1 MKLGLMKKDKELIV
15 VQKNNFIKGNFSN
28 LEIRDLKILK
38 LLVSK
43 VNSSNKEFESYYYIT
58 KDEVRAFNF
67 NERNIHS
74 YIKTSLRKLGSV
86 FIVVKNDDK
95 EEVEISLVGKI
106 IYDKKNGI
114 YKVPLSSDLKEYLL
128 DIKKEFTKYNLYNL
142 VHLKRKEE
150 IKLYEYLRSISFEIF
165 VIGIDNL
172 KTVMEINKKSFDSFF
187 NFHKKLK
194 DTIISIN
201 SYTDINVSYKILKS
215 NKQDKNIQFTI
226 KRFEIPKKEILSI
239 EILNLKYENKNIMLN
254 NAIYTLKSVELYE
267 GYVIASV
274 LSKELNLLGKL
285 KFNSL
290 EDCDGYFKREVVN
303 KL

>member
-1 MKLGLMKKDKELIV
+1 MKKDKELIV
-15 VQKNNFIKGNFSN
+15 VQRNNFIKGNFST

-74 YIKTSLRKLGSV
+74 YIKTSLRRLSSV

-128 DIKKEFTKYNLYNL
+128 DIKKEFTKYNLCNL

-150 IKLYEYLRSISFEIF
+150 VKLYEYLKSISFEIF
-165 VIGIDNL
+165 VISIENL
-172 KTVMEINKKSFDSFF
+172 KTIMEINKKSFESFF

-194 DTIISIN
+194 ESISSIN
-201 SYTDINVSYKILKS
+201 SYTDINVNFIVLKNNNQS
-215 NKQDKNIQFTI
+215 KNIQFTI
-226 KRFEIPKKEILSI
+226 KRFELPKISSLTI
-239 EILNLKYENKNIMLN
+239 ENLNFKYSNKNIMLN
-254 NAIYTLKSVELYE
+254 STIYTLKTVELCE
-267 GYVIASV
+267 SFIIASV
-274 LSKELNLLGKL
+274 YSKELNLLGKL
-285 KFNSL
+285 KFKSL
-290 EDCDGYFKREVVN
+290 EDCDGYLEREVVTN
-303 KL
+303 

>member
-1 MKLGLMKKDKELIV
+1 MKKDKELIV
-15 VQKNNFIKGNFSN
+15 VQRNNFIKGNFST

-74 YIKTSLRKLGSV
+74 YIKTSLRRLSSV

-128 DIKKEFTKYNLYNL
+128 DIKKEFTKYNLCNL

-150 IKLYEYLRSISFEIF
+150 VKLYEYLKSISFEIF
-165 VIGIDNL
+165 VISIENL
-172 KTVMEINKKSFDSFF
+172 KTIMEINKKSFESFF

-194 DTIISIN
+194 ESISSIN
-201 SYTDINVSYKILKS
+201 SYTDINVNFIVLKNNTQS
-215 NKQDKNIQFTI
+215 KNIQFTI
-226 KRFEIPKKEILSI
+226 KRFELPKISSLTI
-239 EILNLKYENKNIMLN
+239 ENLNLKYSNKNIMLN
-254 NAIYTLKSVELYE
+254 STIYTLKTVELHN

-274 LSKELNLLGKL
+274 YSKELNLLGKL
-285 KFNSL
+285 KFKSL
-290 EDCDGYFKREVVN
+290 EDCDGYLEREVVTN
-303 KL
+303 

>member
-1 MKLGLMKKDKELIV
+1 MKKDKELIV
-15 VQKNNFIKGNFSN
+15 VQRNNFIKGNFST

-114 YKVPLSSDLKEYLL
+114 YKVPLSKDLKEYLL
-128 DIKKEFTKYNLYNL
+128 DIKKEFTKYNLCNL

-150 IKLYEYLRSISFEIF
+150 VKLYEYLKSISF
-165 VIGIDNL
+165 
-172 KTVMEINKKSFDSFF
+172 
-187 NFHKKLK
+187 
-194 DTIISIN
+194 
-201 SYTDINVSYKILKS
+201 
-215 NKQDKNIQFTI
+215 
-226 KRFEIPKKEILSI
+226 
-239 EILNLKYENKNIMLN
+239 
-254 NAIYTLKSVELYE
+254 
-267 GYVIASV
+267 
-274 LSKELNLLGKL
+274 
-285 KFNSL
+285 
-290 EDCDGYFKREVVN
+290 
-303 KL
+303 

>member
-1 MKLGLMKKDKELIV
+1 MKKDKELIV
-15 VQKNNFIKGNFSN
+15 VQRNNFIKGNFST

-114 YKVPLSSDLKEYLL
+114 YKVPLSVDLKEYLL
-128 DIKKEFTKYNLYNL
+128 DIKKEFTKYNLCNL

-150 IKLYEYLRSISFEIF
+150 VKLYEYLKSISFEIF
-165 VIGIDNL
+165 VISIENL
-172 KTVMEINKKSFDSFF
+172 KTIMEINKKSFESFF

-194 DTIISIN
+194 ESISSIN
-201 SYTDINVSYKILKS
+201 SYTDINVNFIVLKTNNQS
-215 NKQDKNIQFTI
+215 KNIQFTI
-226 KRFEIPKKEILSI
+226 KRFELPKISSLTI
-239 EILNLKYENKNIMLN
+239 ENLNLKYSNKNIMLN
-254 NAIYTLKSVELYE
+254 STIYTLKTVELHD

-274 LSKELNLLGKL
+274 YSKELNLLGKL
-285 KFNSL
+285 KFKSL
-290 EDCDGYFKREVVN
+290 EDCDGYFEREVVTN
-303 KL
+303 

>member
-1 MKLGLMKKDKELIV
+1 MKKDKELIV
-15 VQKNNFIKGNFSN
+15 VQRNNFIKGNFST

-74 YIKTSLRKLGSV
+74 YIKTSLRKLSSV

-128 DIKKEFTKYNLYNL
+128 DIKKEFTKYNLCNL

-150 IKLYEYLRSISFEIF
+150 VKLYEYLKSISFEIF
-165 VIGIDNL
+165 VISIENL
-172 KTVMEINKKSFDSFF
+172 KTIMEINKKSFESFF

-194 DTIISIN
+194 ESISTIN
-201 SYTDINVSYKILKS
+201 EATDISVKFKIVKENNQSKNV
-215 NKQDKNIQFTI
+215 QFTI
-226 KRFEIPKKEILSI
+226 KRFETKTLISNPLTLEN
-239 EILNLKYENKNIMLN
+239 LNFKYTNKNIMLN
-254 NAIYTLKSVELYE
+254 STIYTLKTVELHD

-274 LSKELNLLGKL
+274 YSKELNLLGKL
-285 KFNSL
+285 KFKSL
-290 EDCDGYFKREVVN
+290 EDCDRYLEREVVTN
-303 KL
+303 

>member
-1 MKLGLMKKDKELIV
+1 MKKDKELIV
-15 VQKNNFIKGNFSN
+15 VQRNNFIKGNFST

-128 DIKKEFTKYNLYNL
+128 DIKKEFTKYNLCNL

-150 IKLYEYLRSISFEIF
+150 VKLYEYLKSISFEIF
-165 VIGIDNL
+165 VISIENL
-172 KTVMEINKKSFDSFF
+172 KTIMEINKKSFESFF

-194 DTIISIN
+194 ESISSIN
-201 SYTDINVSYKILKS
+201 SYTDINVNFIVLKNNNQS
-215 NKQDKNIQFTI
+215 KNIQFTI
-226 KRFEIPKKEILSI
+226 KRFELPKISSLTI
-239 EILNLKYENKNIMLN
+239 ENLNLKYSNKNIMLN
-254 NAIYTLKSVELYE
+254 STIYTLKTVELCE
-267 GYVIASV
+267 SFVIASV
-274 LSKELNLLGKL
+274 YSKELNLLGKV
-285 KFNSL
+285 KFKSL
-290 EDCDGYFKREVVN
+290 EDCDGYLEREVVTN
-303 KL
+303 

>member
-1 MKLGLMKKDKELIV
+1 MKKDKELIV
-15 VQKNNFIKGNFSN
+15 VQRNNFIKGNFST

-86 FIVVKNDDK
+86 FIVVKNDDN

-128 DIKKEFTKYNLYNL
+128 DIKKEFTKYNLCNL

-150 IKLYEYLRSISFEIF
+150 VKLYEYLKSISFEIF
-165 VIGIDNL
+165 VISIENL
-172 KTVMEINKKSFDSFF
+172 KTIMEINKKSFESFF

-194 DTIISIN
+194 ESISSIN
-201 SYTDINVSYKILKS
+201 SYTDINVNFIVLKNNNQS
-215 NKQDKNIQFTI
+215 KNIQFTI
-226 KRFEIPKKEILSI
+226 KRFELPKISSLTI
-239 EILNLKYENKNIMLN
+239 ENLNFKYSNKNIVLN
-254 NAIYTLKSVELYE
+254 STIYTLKTVELHD

-274 LSKELNLLGKL
+274 YSKELNLLGKL
-285 KFNSL
+285 KFKSL
-290 EDCDGYFKREVVN
+290 EDCDGYFGREVVS
-303 KL
+303 